1 MTMYYSEVD
10 GSEPT
15 ISTQIG
21 GIKYTFTNDSLT
33 KLIEEKEQFKI
44 ELAQV
49 ERKFKS
55 AQFDVREFFQARYE
69 QDNGDIVCDLD
80 DVNSLL
86 VNIGSEELTTSWSA
100 TVTITAT
107 VTGIEASNKEA
118 AEDIIKDSM
127 DVNFTGDGDVWVD
140 DVVVESVYPEAQYVI
155 Y

>member
-1 MTMYYSEVD
+1 MTMYYTELD

-15 ISTQIG
+15 VSMQVG

-33 KLIEEKEQFKI
+33 KLIEEKEQLKI

-55 AQFDVREFFQARYE
+55 AQFDVREHFQARYE
-69 QDNGDIVCDLD
+69 TDQLEILSEVD

-86 VNIGSEELTTSWSA
+86 INIGSEALTKSWSA

-107 VTGIEASNKEA
+107 VTGIEAANKEA
-118 AEDIIKDSM
+118 VEDIIRDSM
-127 DVNFTGDGDVWVD
+127 DVNFIADGDVWVD
-140 DVVVESVYPEAQYVI
+140 DVEVQSVYPEA
-155 Y
+155 